1 MPPPI
6 ASISTPAA
14 SLTLHPRARTTYRVR
29 AKDVSKIIC
38 HRLNN
43 GREEYLIAWRVAG
56 QAANSRDAIYSWH
69 CVGELSSCLHYV
81 QAYIETRAK
90 STENGEVKRSG
101 PGFVALPASSSSSTS
116 ASAISRK
123 RKLSQFTRDT
133 NTPSLDEAASDV
145 TTPRDS
151 GYLSREQSVI
161 SISSSSSVSV
171 SEAVVKPAKV
181 TSKTAAQATA
191 QAQHPS
197 VYNGVLQKKEGWFMA
212 KKVTRPPHHLRSRRH
227 TDKSQSNHP
236 AVHKIDARRLPDQS
250 MIAAAVRTPV
260 TEAETSIRLA
270 FDVKLQKV
278 KYTRWEN
285 KVDKTAPSL
294 DFTWI
299 SEFVFGDGVYRPDA
313 DAHEGCDEPCKANM
327 GTMPCLPAT
336 ARTYANIYVIGQ
348 NIGCEYPR
356 LCSCLE
362 FAAVDENRIQLND
375 TERYKQFLK
384 EREDDGYL
392 VNSEGLPK
400 RFPYQKSSSP
410 KIPSTLQ
417 KFYLESRYPIYE
429 CNLNCNCGPV
439 CKSRVVQKGRRVSD
453 AMPPFYEGRANE
465 VQVPLVIFKT
475 ADRGWGVYCD
485 EELVRGEFIDTYVGE
500 VITGEESDRRIAQMG
515 EAKQSYLYALDKFIG
530 DSPDLNADTCY
541 VVDGQ
546 YKGGPTRFINHSCE
560 PNCRQYTVS
569 YNKHDLKVYD
579 LAFFAIDNIPAGTEL
594 TFDYQDED
602 VVEEDEFWKTK
613 EEALAD
619 PENKDKRPCRC
630 GARLCRGILW

>member
-6 ASISTPAA
+6 ASVSTPVA
-14 SLTLHPRARTTYRVR
+14 SSTSSHADARTTIYRVR
-29 AKDVSKIIC
+29 AKDVAKIVC
-38 HRLNN
+38 HRLHN
-43 GREEYLIAWRVAG
+43 GREEYLLAWRLAG
-56 QAANSRDAIYSWH
+56 DAANTRDAIYSWH
-69 CVGELSSCLHYV
+69 CVAELGSCLHYV
-81 QAYIETRAK
+81 QTYIEARVK
-90 STENGEVKRSG
+90 SEEDSEVGGVKRSG
-101 PGFVALPASSSSSTS
+101 PGFVALPAGSSGSSSTS
-116 ASAISRK
+116 ANAISRK
-123 RKLSQFTRDT
+123 RKLSQFTRDA
-133 NTPSLDEAASDV
+133 NTPSLRDVDSASDI

-161 SISSSSSVSV
+161 SISSASSVSEV
-171 SEAVVKPAKV
+171 AAKPTKGMTMAAITGPT
-181 TSKTAAQATA
+181 TS
-191 QAQHPS
+191 QAQVPY
-197 VYNGVLQKKEGWFMA
+197 VYNGVLQKREGWFRA
-212 KKVTRPPHHLRSRRH
+212 KKS
-227 TDKSQSNHP
+227 SHP
-236 AVHKIDARRLPDQS
+236 TVHKTDARKLPDQA
-250 MIAAAVRTPV
+250 MIAAAARTPV
-260 TEAETSIRLA
+260 VDAEEAIRLA
-270 FDVKLQKV
+270 FDRNLQQVKL
-278 KYTRWEN
+278 TRWEN

-313 DAHEGCDEPCKANM
+313 DAHEGCDEPC
-327 GTMPCLPAT
+327 
-336 ARTYANIYVIGQ
+336 Q

-356 LCSCLE
+356 LCTCLE
-362 FAAVDENRIQLND
+362 SAAVDESRIQLND

-429 CNLNCNCGPV
+429 CNLNCNCGSV
-439 CKSRVVQKGRRVSD
+439 CKSRVVQKGRR
-453 AMPPFYEGRANE
+453 
-465 VQVPLVIFKT
+465 VPLVIFKT

-500 VITGEESDRRIAQMG
+500 VITGEESDRRITQMG

-602 VVEEDEFWKTK
+602 LVEEEEFWKTK

-619 PENKDKRPCRC
+619 PENKGKRPCQC

>member
-6 ASISTPAA
+6 ASVSTPVA
-14 SLTLHPRARTTYRVR
+14 SSTSSHANARTTIYRVR
-29 AKDVSKIIC
+29 AKDVSKIVC

-43 GREEYLIAWRVAG
+43 GREEYLIAWRAAG
-56 QAANSRDAIYSWH
+56 DATNTRDTIYSWH
-69 CVGELSSCLHYV
+69 CIEELSSCLHHV
-81 QAYIETRAK
+81 QTYIETRVR

-101 PGFVALPASSSSSTS
+101 PGFVALPASSSVRDASTSST
-116 ASAISRK
+116 SRK
-123 RKLSQFTRDT
+123 RKFANLIRDQG
-133 NTPSLDEAASDV
+133 TPSLDEAGSDV

-151 GYLSREQSVI
+151 GYLSREQSVV
-161 SISSSSSVSV
+161 SISSSSSVS
-171 SEAVVKPAKV
+171 EAATKATPKAYVRNVATKAV
-181 TSKTAAQATA
+181 AQASA
-191 QAQHPS
+191 PAPAPY
-197 VYNGVLQKKEGWFMA
+197 VYNGVLQKREGWFRA
-212 KKVTRPPHHLRSRRH
+212 KK
-227 TDKSQSNHP
+227 SNHP
-236 AVHKIDARRLPDQS
+236 TVYNIDVRKLPDQA
-250 MIAAAVRTPV
+250 MIAAAARTPV
-260 TEAETSIRLA
+260 VEAENAIRLA
-270 FDVKLQKV
+270 FDRNLQKV
-278 KYTRWEN
+278 KLTRWEN
-285 KVDKTAPSL
+285 KVDNTAPSL

-299 SEFVFGDGVYRPDA
+299 SEFVFGEGVYRPDA
-313 DAHEGCDEPCKANM
+313 DAHEGCDEPC
-327 GTMPCLPAT
+327 
-336 ARTYANIYVIGQ
+336 Q

-356 LCSCLE
+356 LCTCLE
-362 FAAVDENRIQLND
+362 FAAVDESRIQLND
-375 TERYKQFLK
+375 TGRYKQFLK

-439 CKSRVVQKGRRVSD
+439 CKSRVVQKGRRV
-453 AMPPFYEGRANE
+453 
-465 VQVPLVIFKT
+465 PLVIFKT

-500 VITGEESDRRIAQMG
+500 VITGEESDRRVVQMG

-619 PENKDKRPCRC
+619 PENEDKRPCQC

>member
-1 MPPPI
+1 MPTPN
-6 ASISTPAA
+6 ASVSAPAA
-14 SLTLHPRARTTYRVR
+14 SLTLHQRARTTYRVR
-29 AKDVSKIIC
+29 AKDVSKVIC
-38 HRLNN
+38 HRLHN

-81 QAYIETRAK
+81 QTYIEGRTK
-90 STENGEVKRSG
+90 SKAPGEVKRSG
-101 PGFVALPASSSSSTS
+101 PGFVALPTSSSRSSSTS
-116 ASAISRK
+116 ADAISRK
-123 RKLSQFTRDT
+123 RKLSQFARDADI
-133 NTPSLDEAASDV
+133 PSLDEAGSDV

-161 SISSSSSVSV
+161 SISSSSSVS
-171 SEAVVKPAKV
+171 EAATQAIPKALAKTV
-181 TSKTAAQATA
+181 AIKTED
-191 QAQHPS
+191 QAQVPC
-197 VYNGVLQKKEGWFMA
+197 VYNGLLQKKEGWFMT
-212 KKVTRPPHHLRSRRH
+212 KKSSR
-227 TDKSQSNHP
+227 P
-236 AVHKIDARRLPDQS
+236 AVHRIDGRKLPDQT
-250 MIAAAVRTPV
+250 MIAAAARVPV
-260 TEAETSIRLA
+260 TEAEDAIRLA
-270 FDVKLQKV
+270 FNRNLQKV
-278 KYTRWEN
+278 KLTRWEN

-299 SEFVFGDGVYRPDA
+299 SEFVFGEGIYRPDV

-327 GTMPCLPAT
+327 G
-336 ARTYANIYVIGQ
+336 Q

-356 LCSCLE
+356 LCTCLE

-417 KFYLESRYPIYE
+417 KFYLDSRYPIYE

-439 CKSRVVQKGRRVSD
+439 CKSRVVQKGRR
-453 AMPPFYEGRANE
+453 
-465 VQVPLVIFKT
+465 VPLVIFKT

-500 VITGEESDRRIAQMG
+500 VITGEESDRRVVQMG

-602 VVEEDEFWKTK
+602 VVEEEEFWKTK

-619 PENKDKRPCRC
+619 PDNKDKRRCQC